1 MTSESHIPMG
11 VYAKKQTLKSKRS
24 PQIKSW
30 GLDLR
35 APARV
40 EYVIASLEH
49 HLLYKSLTIYGI
61 GEPSIM
67 LGHVTW
73 VRCDLVC
80 IVARKLVSWYIAV
93 SFIR

>member
-1 MTSESHIPMG
+1 MKVPIG

-40 EYVIASLEH
+40 ASVIASLEH
-49 HLLYKSLTIYGI
+49 HLLYGSLTIYGI
-61 GEPSIM
+61 GKPSIM
-67 LGHVTW
+67 LGHVTPW
-73 VRCDLVC
+73 ARCNLVC
-80 IVARKLVSWYIAV
+80 IVARKLVFWCILV
-93 SFIR
+93 SFIG